1 MRHPIRAYSFI
12 ISHAVKSLEDV
23 KFIVYSR
30 LFKKFKSMSLELDE
44 DDYDCQILSVQYSLI
59 CVAPMLKGQKTRS
72 KNSGVG
78 GSMGFLWCSWW
89 FLYLLASM
97 TCTTD
102 LLWLAV
108 TCSKWGPHRSLGVRT
123 THGVS
128 VDQQRWHGSSA
139 NPANPVATDSDLFR
153 YVQIV
158 QIVQICSDRS
168 AFAFCAQNCHGKQGL
183 YGFVHSYVAIPRRSN
198 K

>member
-1 MRHPIRAYSFI
+1 MSMTMT
-12 ISHAVKSLEDV
+12 V
-23 KFIVYSR
+23 SR
-30 LFKKFKSMSLELDE
+30 VLFNLCMSLR
-44 DDYDCQILSVQYSLI
+44 CSKV
-59 CVAPMLKGQKTRS
+59 KKTRS
-72 KNSGVG
+72 KNSGLGVLW
-78 GSMGFLWCSWW
+78 GFYGVLDGSWW

-97 TCTTD
+97 MCTTD

-128 VDQQRWHGSSA
+128 VDHQRWHGSSA

-153 YVQIV
+153 SVQIV

-198 K
+198 R

>member
-44 DDYDCQILSVQYSLI
+44 DDYDCQILLVQYSLI

-78 GSMGFLWCSWW
+78 VLWGFYGVLDGSCIF
-89 FLYLLASM
+89 
-97 TCTTD
+97 
-102 LLWLAV
+102 
-108 TCSKWGPHRSLGVRT
+108 
-123 THGVS
+123 
-128 VDQQRWHGSSA
+128 
-139 NPANPVATDSDLFR
+139 
-153 YVQIV
+153 
-158 QIVQICSDRS
+158 
-168 AFAFCAQNCHGKQGL
+168 
-183 YGFVHSYVAIPRRSN
+183 
-198 K
+198 